1 MKQLIK
7 KFIPDEN
14 AAWKAA
20 ALVLLFLLV
29 VTLIVNSVMPFA
41 KAVVSAFDG
50 ADVEPEKL
58 TTRLVEDDEKV
69 EQLNGKIAEKEN
81 EIAQLN
87 GMITG
92 KENEIAQIKK
102 LVDELETENTRL
114 ENALAES
121 AEKSNQEQAKLQEA
135 LDRNEAEIAEL
146 RARLEDALVE
156 NEART
161 LELEA
166 LREKNSRDHV
176 IVIKLCRTGLL
187 GTEETIYIDWHVPP
201 EEYTRHQIGEQMQ
214 PVKGLDFPTGGNWV
228 AVIMNMYIDAV
239 EV

>member
-29 VTLIVNSVMPFA
+29 ATLIVNSVMPLV
-41 KAVVSAFDG
+41 KAVASAFEG

-58 TTRLVEDDEKV
+58 TTRLVEDDERV
-69 EQLNGKIAEKEN
+69 AQLNGKIADKEN
-81 EIAQLN
+81 EIAQV
-87 GMITG
+87 
-92 KENEIAQIKK
+92 EK
-102 LVDELETENTRL
+102 LVDELEAENTRL
-114 ENALAES
+114 EKELA
-121 AEKSNQEQAKLQEA
+121 ANTEKSNQEQEKLQEA

-166 LREKNSRDHV
+166 LREKNTRDHV

-214 PVKGLDFPTGGNWV
+214 PVKGLDFPTGGNWN

>member
-29 VTLIVNSVMPFA
+29 ATLIVNSVMPLV
-41 KAVVSAFDG
+41 KAVASAFEG
-50 ADVEPEKL
+50 ADVEQEKL

-69 EQLNGKIAEKEN
+69 EQPKVKTDEKE
-81 EIAQLN
+81 E
-87 GMITG
+87 
-92 KENEIAQIKK
+92 EIAQIKK
-102 LVDELETENTRL
+102 QVEELEAENEGL
-114 ENALAES
+114 EKELAEE
-121 AEKSNQEQAKLQEA
+121 AEKAVKSSEELVKLQEA
-135 LDRNEAEIAEL
+135 FERNEAELAEL

-214 PVKGLDFPTGGNWV
+214 PVKGLDFPTGGNWN

>member
-29 VTLIVNSVMPFA
+29 ATLIVNSVMPLV
-41 KAVVSAFDG
+41 KAVASAFEG

-58 TTRLVEDDEKV
+58 TTRLVEDDERV
-69 EQLNGKIAEKEN
+69 AQLNGKIADKEN
-81 EIAQLN
+81 EIAQV
-87 GMITG
+87 
-92 KENEIAQIKK
+92 EK
-102 LVDELETENTRL
+102 LVDELEAENTRL
-114 ENALAES
+114 EKELA
-121 AEKSNQEQAKLQEA
+121 ANTEKSNQEQEKLQEA

-201 EEYTRHQIGEQMQ
+201 EEYSRHQIGEQMQ

>member
-7 KFIPDEN
+7 KFIPYEN

-29 VTLIVNSVMPFA
+29 APLIVNSVMPLV
-41 KAVVSAFDG
+41 KAVASAFEG

-58 TTRLVEDDEKV
+58 TPRLVEDDEKV
-69 EQLNGKIAEKEN
+69 AQLNGKIAD
-81 EIAQLN
+81 
-87 GMITG
+87 

-102 LVDELETENTRL
+102 QVEELEAENEGL
-114 ENALAES
+114 EKELAEE
-121 AEKSNQEQAKLQEA
+121 AEKAVKSSEELVKLQEA
-135 LDRNEAEIAEL
+135 FERNEAELAEL

-187 GTEETIYIDWHVPP
+187 GTEETIYIDWHVAP
-201 EEYTRHQIGEQMQ
+201 EEYSRHQIGEQMQ
-214 PVKGLDFPTGGNWV
+214 PVKGLDFPTGGNWN

>member
-20 ALVLLFLLV
+20 ALVLLFLLA

-69 EQLNGKIAEKEN
+69 EQLNGKIAE
-81 EIAQLN
+81 
-87 GMITG
+87 

-187 GTEETIYIDWHVPP
+187 GTEETIYIDWHVSP

-214 PVKGLDFPTGGNWV
+214 PVKGLDFPTGGNWI

>member
-29 VTLIVNSVMPFA
+29 ATLIVNSVMPLV
-41 KAVVSAFDG
+41 KVVASAFEG
-50 ADVEPEKL
+50 ADAEPEKL

-69 EQLNGKIAEKEN
+69 EQLNGMIAE
-81 EIAQLN
+81 
-87 GMITG
+87 

-102 LVDELETENTRL
+102 LVEELETENTRL
-114 ENALAES
+114 ENALA
-121 AEKSNQEQAKLQEA
+121 ANTEKSNQEQAKLQEA

-187 GTEETIYIDWHVPP
+187 GTEETIYIDWHVAP

>member
-29 VTLIVNSVMPFA
+29 ATLIVNSVMPLV
-41 KAVVSAFDG
+41 KAVASAFEG

-58 TTRLVEDDEKV
+58 TTRLVEDDERV
-69 EQLNGKIAEKEN
+69 AQLNGKIADKEN
-81 EIAQLN
+81 EIAQV
-87 GMITG
+87 
-92 KENEIAQIKK
+92 EK
-102 LVDELETENTRL
+102 LVDELEAENTRL
-114 ENALAES
+114 EKELA
-121 AEKSNQEQAKLQEA
+121 ANTEKSNQEQEKLQEA

-201 EEYTRHQIGEQMQ
+201 EEYSRHQIGEQMQ
-214 PVKGLDFPTGGNWV
+214 PVNGLDFPTGGNWV

>member
-29 VTLIVNSVMPFA
+29 ATLIVNSVMPLV
-41 KAVVSAFDG
+41 KAVASAFEG

-69 EQLNGKIAEKEN
+69 AQLNGKIADKEN
-81 EIAQLN
+81 EIAQV
-87 GMITG
+87 
-92 KENEIAQIKK
+92 EK
-102 LVDELETENTRL
+102 LVDELEAENTRL
-114 ENALAES
+114 EKELA
-121 AEKSNQEQAKLQEA
+121 ANTEKSNQEQEKLQEA

>member
-29 VTLIVNSVMPFA
+29 ATLIVNSVMPLV
-41 KAVVSAFDG
+41 KVVASAFEG

-69 EQLNGKIAEKEN
+69 EQINGMIAEKEN
-81 EIAQLN
+81 EIAQ
-87 GMITG
+87 I
-92 KENEIAQIKK
+92 EK
-102 LVDELETENTRL
+102 LVVELEAENTRL
-114 ENALAES
+114 ENELA
-121 AEKSNQEQAKLQEA
+121 ANTEKSNQEQAKLQEA

-156 NEART
+156 NEARMM
-161 LELEA
+161 ELEA

-187 GTEETIYIDWHVPP
+187 GTEEAIYIDWHVPP

-214 PVKGLDFPTGGNWV
+214 PVKGLDFPTGSNWN
-228 AVIMNMYIDAV
+228 AVIMNMYIDAI

>member
-29 VTLIVNSVMPFA
+29 ATLIVNSVMPLV
-41 KAVVSAFDG
+41 KAVASAFEG

-58 TTRLVEDDEKV
+58 TTRLVEDDERV
-69 EQLNGKIAEKEN
+69 AQLNGKIADKEN
-81 EIAQLN
+81 EIAQV
-87 GMITG
+87 
-92 KENEIAQIKK
+92 EK
-102 LVDELETENTRL
+102 LVDELEAENTRL
-114 ENALAES
+114 EKELA
-121 AEKSNQEQAKLQEA
+121 ANTEKSNQEQEKLQEA
-135 LDRNEAEIAEL
+135 FDRNEAELAEL
-146 RARLEDALVE
+146 RARLENALVE

-201 EEYTRHQIGEQMQ
+201 EEYSRHQIGEQMQ

>member
-29 VTLIVNSVMPFA
+29 AMLIVNSVMPFV
-41 KAVVSAFDG
+41 KAVASAFEG

-58 TTRLVEDDEKV
+58 TTRLVEDDERV
-69 EQLNGKIAEKEN
+69 AQLNGKIADKEN
-81 EIAQLN
+81 EIAQV
-87 GMITG
+87 
-92 KENEIAQIKK
+92 EK
-102 LVDELETENTRL
+102 LVDELEAENTRL
-114 ENALAES
+114 EKELA
-121 AEKSNQEQAKLQEA
+121 ANTEKSNQEQEKLQEA

-201 EEYTRHQIGEQMQ
+201 EEYSRHQIGEQMQ

>member
-29 VTLIVNSVMPFA
+29 ATLIVNSVMPLV
-41 KAVVSAFDG
+41 KAVASAFEG

-58 TTRLVEDDEKV
+58 TTRLVEDDERV
-69 EQLNGKIAEKEN
+69 AQLNGKIADKEN
-81 EIAQLN
+81 EIAQV
-87 GMITG
+87 
-92 KENEIAQIKK
+92 EK
-102 LVDELETENTRL
+102 LVDELEAENTRL
-114 ENALAES
+114 EKELA
-121 AEKSNQEQAKLQEA
+121 ANTEKSNQEQEKLQEA